1 MYRVYDN
8 LYNFSRY
15 TLYSFS
21 NFLTEMA
28 DSIFRGM
35 NAIINQSKSIRTD
48 DNALGGD
55 SYKFGTQ
62 NK

>member
-1 MYRVYDN
+1 